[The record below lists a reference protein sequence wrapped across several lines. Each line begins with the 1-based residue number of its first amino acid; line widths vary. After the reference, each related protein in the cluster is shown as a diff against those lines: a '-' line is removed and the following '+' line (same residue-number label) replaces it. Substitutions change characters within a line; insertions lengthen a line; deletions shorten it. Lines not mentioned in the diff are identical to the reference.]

1 MSTYTISGILG
12 SVGAGATVTPS
23 LSGYVFDPIE
33 IAYSVAGDQTPK
45 GHIPIR
51 RLHRHWKDRAVTGVI
66 VIRS

>member
-1 MSTYTISGILG
+1 MSYTISGSLG

-51 RLHRHWKDRAVTGVI
+51 RLIKTW
-66 VIRS
+66 SEL